1 LKIFSSKE
9 ETSKLCLQ
17 RGKLLNE
24 YLTCPKNV
32 FPILKKE
39 IELKIRILFKLKL
52 NSPPWRGKGWVI

>member
-1 LKIFSSKE
+1 M
-9 ETSKLCLQ
+9 
-17 RGKLLNE
+17 RKLLNE

-52 NSPPWRGKGWVI
+52 NSPPWRGKGCVI